1 MQHFSKFTKQH
12 VKLIPTNN
20 AVQKFFHIQ
29 IISGIHSICAKQE
42 RCEIKCKSHRAL
54 IKMTMKHNYHSVSNS
69 PVQFTPTITSIT
81 FSQLAAQWKTLT
93 KLSNTNNRSI

>member
-42 RCEIKCKSHRAL
+42 RCEIKCKSHRAKTQL
-54 IKMTMKHNYHSVSNS
+54 SFSIKQSCAIYADYHVD
-69 PVQFTPTITSIT
+69 
-81 FSQLAAQWKTLT
+81 
-93 KLSNTNNRSI
+93 NT